1 MRFRVSAAFVL
12 GVAGAISISCGG
24 IVDPSKNTVESF
36 SGAVQPAGARAH
48 WFSASKS
55 GEIQVKLGALTPA
68 STPYIGVQWVQG
80 ASDQTC
86 NGGLLLNNQFATAN
100 STVVSGQIQSGAYC
114 VILYDSIGLAQ
125 AASYTL
131 TVSHP

>member
-1 MRFRVSAAFVL
+1 
-12 GVAGAISISCGG
+12 
-24 IVDPSKNTVESF
+24 
-36 SGAVQPAGARAH
+36 
-48 WFSASKS
+48 
-55 GEIQVKLGALTPA
+55 
-68 STPYIGVQWVQG
+68 
-80 ASDQTC
+80 
-86 NGGLLLNNQFATAN
+86 LNNQFATAN